1 VASVDAVQWGGP
13 SSVGSVIERL
23 QRDVERPSRAGLIG
37 PITYQDHRRLSD
49 ELAEVELV
57 DLGSA
62 FWRTRLVKRPD
73 EIEWTRR
80 GAELSDRAL
89 AHLVAATV
97 PGASEQEL
105 GAEVTSFCSKEGG
118 HIGICFLM
126 LTSMEGEGRI
136 VPAQEWSPRRARPGD
151 MLVVELSAGYAGH
164 TGQVLRTITLGEPSP
179 SVVDLHRIADDAFDA
194 ISSQVRPGRRASDLL
209 EAAALI
215 DDAGVTVCDDVV
227 HGYGGGYLQPVL
239 RTPSTQHA
247 PFTDLVLEPGMM
259 LVVQPNVVANDRS
272 IGVQTG
278 QLLLVTDD
286 GHESLHRYPRGI
298 VVN

>member
-1 VASVDAVQWGGP
+1 
-13 SSVGSVIERL
+13 
-23 QRDVERPSRAGLIG
+23 
-37 PITYQDHRRLSD
+37 
-49 ELAEVELV
+49 
-57 DLGSA
+57 
-62 FWRTRLVKRPD
+62 
-73 EIEWTRR
+73 
-80 GAELSDRAL
+80 
-89 AHLVAATV
+89 
-97 PGASEQEL
+97 
-105 GAEVTSFCSKEGG
+105 
-118 HIGICFLM
+118 M

-136 VPAQEWSPRRARPGD
+136 VPAQEWSGRRARPGD

-179 SVVDLHRIADDAFDA
+179 SVVDLHRIADDAFEA

-209 EAAALI
+209 EAAAVI

-239 RTPSTQHA
+239 RTPATQHG

-259 LVVQPNVVANDRS
+259 LVVQPNVVANDHS